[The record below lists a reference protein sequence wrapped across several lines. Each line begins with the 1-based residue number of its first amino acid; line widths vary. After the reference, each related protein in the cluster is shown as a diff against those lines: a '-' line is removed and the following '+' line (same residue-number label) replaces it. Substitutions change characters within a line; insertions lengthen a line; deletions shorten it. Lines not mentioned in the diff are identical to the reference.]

1 MRVSEMG
8 IQRRS
13 FGETRSRCGG
23 LRKGASA
30 MVYLGDGVQEW
41 NRRCRFESAESSELH
56 SGDVD
61 DHTEEL
67 RSRGA

>member
-1 MRVSEMG
+1 M
-8 IQRRS
+8 
-13 FGETRSRCGG
+13 RSRYGG
-23 LRKGASA
+23 LREGVSD
-30 MVYLGDGVQEW
+30 MVCLGDRVQEW
-41 NRRCRFESAESSELH
+41 NRCCRFESAESAELH